1 VIGCYL
7 RDLNFEKEIGA
18 NGLLLEVGAFR
29 FVVDVGMDPKRV
41 GNSALPQLDLL
52 PKNSVDAILLTHCH
66 LDHVGGLPV
75 LLRQQSQARVFL
87 SYPTSLITPIML
99 ENSYTVM
106 CRQKEEQS
114 IPEYPLYEK
123 KDIERIKQSFLPV
136 KFGQAQHLEKE
147 GCNLDITFYL
157 AGHVLGAS
165 SILIEYGGQ
174 RIFITGDILFQDQHT
189 LKGANIPSDRYFD
202 TIVLETTR
210 GRTERKSNRANEEER
225 LLKTIAHTI
234 QRGGI
239 CLIPAFALGRI
250 QELLVLLYNAR
261 RMDKIPEC
269 PIFCSGLGM
278 ALVNVFNEIGK
289 TTNTVHFSRKILK
302 QLNVKP
308 LRRKKIGPDSQLT
321 TPAIYLLSSGM
332 LVEHTPSYRV
342 ASSLIRDCKNTVCF
356 VGYCDPDTPGGQLL
370 QTSPDEVFTFKALEF
385 STPLRAQ
392 VEHFDLSGH
401 ADRDDLYQFV
411 VDRQPKQVI
420 LTHGDA
426 ESRQWFL
433 EKFSK
438 NCPPIRILDPE
449 VGKTYVL

>member
-1 VIGCYL
+1 MIHCL
-7 RDLNFEKEIGA
+7 FRDLNFEKEIGA
-18 NGLLLEVGAFR
+18 NSLSLEVGPFR
-29 FVVDVGMDPKRV
+29 FVVDAGMDPKRI
-41 GNSALPQLDLL
+41 GNATLPQLSLL
-52 PKNSVDAILLTHCH
+52 PENSVDAILLTHCH
-66 LDHVGGLPV
+66 LDHLGGLPV
-75 LLRQQSQARVFL
+75 LLRKQPKARVFL
-87 SYPTSLITPIML
+87 SYPTSLVTPIML

-123 KDIERIKQSFLPV
+123 KDIERIKQNFFPV
-136 KFGQAQHLEKE
+136 KFGQVQHLEKE
-147 GCNLDITFYL
+147 GCRVDITFFL

-165 SILIEYGGQ
+165 SILIEYEE
-174 RIFITGDILFQDQHT
+174 RKIFITGDILFQDQHT
-189 LKGANIPSDRYFD
+189 LKGANIPHDRFFD

-210 GRTERKSNRANEEER
+210 GRTERQFNRTDEEER
-225 LLKTIAHTI
+225 LLRTIAQTI
-234 QRGGI
+234 QRGGM

-250 QELLVLLYNAR
+250 QELLMLLYNAR
-261 RMDKIPEC
+261 RGNKIPEC

-289 TTNTVHFSRKILK
+289 TTNTVHFTRNILK
-302 QLNVKP
+302 RLNIKS

-342 ASSLIRDCKNTVCF
+342 ASNLIKDCKNTVCF

-370 QTSPDEVFTFKALEF
+370 QTAPDEVFTFKALEF

-411 VDRQPKQVI
+411 ADRQPKQVI

-426 ESRQWFL
+426 EARQWFF

-449 VGKTYVL
+449 VGKTYAI